1 MNTMGT
7 LRHLRVF
14 PGRLRP
20 LSASRPIPRSCP
32 FSSQS
37 TSSRHNVSRDTIGIV
52 VFGSIC
58 AGAAYLSYWQIE
70 RYQWKKLIIKQSKE
84 RLASDALFDEFPS
97 YKLSQKDLSDFA
109 GTKRGKKIHIS
120 GKFDHS
126 KEILLGPRTAPA
138 SATGGPAQG
147 MATNPQGFYVIT
159 PFFRNIDNSVLYV
172 NRGWVPKNETTWSR
186 PKGNVDVIGVV
197 GRGTLLLFVV
207 LVLLYLS

>member
-1 MNTMGT
+1 MVP
-7 LRHLRVF
+7 R
-14 PGRLRP
+14 RLRP
-20 LSASRPIPRSCP
+20 LSAFEYAVNSSSRPFLP

-37 TSSRHNVSRDTIGIV
+37 TSSRHNVLGIP
-52 VFGSIC
+52 SELYSLDLY

-84 RLASDALFDEFPS
+84 RLASDTLFDEFPS

-197 GRGTLLLFVV
+197 GGGTLLLFVV
-207 LVLLYLS
+207 LVLFYLS